1 MRGKDGAGG
10 GGMDRGMVLDW
21 GKIGEIKKKN
31 KKGGMRSSVNTRS
44 FFPPFPPPFFCS
56 SVFHEGPLLFY
67 AHEIV
72 EFPLPPPI
80 LYFQQRFLPDIEID
94 PREGR
99 GDTSRWKRNRLFVTN
114 QPPRLS
120 ATLPILFQRQK
131 FSCPPSQLANKQRS
145 RRIYAGASVDRAA
158 FEPRFTA
165 REVGKEKR
173 KGKMERRNNKCSV
186 LPSVQ
191 TLRNLYFQFEQ

>member
-1 MRGKDGAGG
+1 MRGKDGAEGG
-10 GGMDRGMVLDW
+10 GRMDRGMVLDW

-145 RRIYAGASVDRAA
+145 RRIYAGASVDRVA

-165 REVGKEKR
+165 REGKE